1 MDPTK
6 AKKASDLKDKEVASK
21 KKAVGKNPKEEM
33 AKKKEAQLKQQ
44 RLGRRTGQNIE
55 TKMAAVIKT

>member
-1 MDPTK
+1 
-6 AKKASDLKDKEVASK
+6 
-21 KKAVGKNPKEEM
+21 M